1 MTIAEAAF
9 YVTCWVPLGA
19 TGSTLSASLIML
31 SCIFVVILVF
41 TGGLLFSFLE
51 ARRFVKSLLSI
62 RRAVVGAVPCFMAYP
77 TAAVA
82 GLYLADGLKSGG
94 LANCIF
100 GLLAVLQFVGF
111 FVIFYL
117 SCCFWGATPFLPKTP
132 FAAFDITPYIRHTMG
147 ICILFLLSIV
157 APQLQGWFVY
167 AIVGTHL
174 VLSIYLIYYYC
185 YRPFLANW
193 LNIVIQAFSV
203 YGVLMDIANLAHKLI
218 GINNAIFF
226 QIVQWLFMAVAA
238 GIAFTFDCVQE
249 KIVRRVL
256 ADEAVEEDRE
266 EETLSDDDKR
276 QQYKA
281 LKIDESEQKA
291 LFYLNYAIA
300 RQHLKYFD
308 FAFMKY
314 IINHH
319 TNAHVIPHCARVV
332 SWFPYQAHP
341 LAEFC
346 AQGMGR
352 KDLDFKEE
360 FLLFQLSRIRLLRES
375 STSISAGEK
384 LTAIKIASNDIILKL
399 RSFWERADC
408 NLALI
413 NQWVKQL
420 ASVTTQ
426 WQEAI
431 DDFPNSLVLRDTYI
445 TFLIEAGSRYS
456 DAVYQKSRAD
466 LLDNGINF
474 QVGMDSYKRFIA
486 KYPQYLK
493 KRILDV
499 RGNLMNKGRSGR
511 PRAQARA

>member
-1 MTIAEAAF
+1 
-9 YVTCWVPLGA
+9 
-19 TGSTLSASLIML
+19 
-31 SCIFVVILVF
+31 
-41 TGGLLFSFLE
+41 
-51 ARRFVKSLLSI
+51 
-62 RRAVVGAVPCFMAYP
+62 
-77 TAAVA
+77 
-82 GLYLADGLKSGG
+82 
-94 LANCIF
+94 
-100 GLLAVLQFVGF
+100 
-111 FVIFYL
+111 
-117 SCCFWGATPFLPKTP
+117 
-132 FAAFDITPYIRHTMG
+132 
-147 ICILFLLSIV
+147 
-157 APQLQGWFVY
+157 
-167 AIVGTHL
+167 
-174 VLSIYLIYYYC
+174 
-185 YRPFLANW
+185 
-193 LNIVIQAFSV
+193 
-203 YGVLMDIANLAHKLI
+203 
-218 GINNAIFF
+218 
-226 QIVQWLFMAVAA
+226 
-238 GIAFTFDCVQE
+238 
-249 KIVRRVL
+249 
-256 ADEAVEEDRE
+256 
-266 EETLSDDDKR
+266 
-276 QQYKA
+276 
-281 LKIDESEQKA
+281 
-291 LFYLNYAIA
+291 
-300 RQHLKYFD
+300 
-308 FAFMKY
+308 
-314 IINHH
+314 
-319 TNAHVIPHCARVV
+319 
-332 SWFPYQAHP
+332 
-341 LAEFC
+341 
-346 AQGMGR
+346 MGR

-511 PRAQARA
+511 APGPGESMMESSGSSGAGSTSASDQAHGMLDAGMEEGIGQNILNQGSDAADG